1 MGFRSDGRILAHVLY
16 YVVAQGVV
24 ASPCDAALELR
35 LVYSCTLGEQSATTC
50 GTIAVYSH
58 AICAGLVKRSA
69 VRHALYDDALSV
81 RLRYVYVVDDA
92 GSGVEVVE
100 RLLQSEE
107 LVA

>member
-1 MGFRSDGRILAHVLY
+1 MLAHVLY

-24 ASPCDAALELR
+24 ASPCDAALQLR
-35 LVYSCTLGEQSATTC
+35 LVYSCTLGEQSAATC

-58 AICAGLVKRSA
+58 TVCACFVKRRT
-69 VRHALYDDALSV
+69 VRHTLYDDALSAG
-81 RLRYVYVVDDA
+81 LRYVHVVDDA